1 MTTIKEKKKVGV
13 ITMHRVLNY
22 GSFLQSYAT
31 QKVINKLG
39 YDCELI
45 DYVFPNKW
53 HYQNGLIKH
62 RTFKSFINDFMPNI
76 GLTNTQK
83 KKKDFNRVINKY
95 YKLSKNKYK
104 HPQELID
111 NPPIYDIYVTG
122 SDQTWNIKHTKG
134 DNSFLLAFA
143 PDKAKKISFSASFAR
158 SNMDDNYKKIF
169 QYYLEKYNAISIR
182 DRKGNSIINELLGK
196 EAEIT
201 LDPTLL
207 LNKNE
212 WSEFGANQEN
222 IFKNQD
228 YILFYLITH
237 SFEPRP
243 YIYELL
249 KQLQIKTGL
258 KVFSF
263 THIPEAIGINYLFCG
278 NVSVEKYIQLFES
291 ASYVVTSSFHGTA
304 FSVNFGIP
312 LYSVIKELYFDDDRQ
327 SSFLNSVGLDNCIVP
342 LGKEFDEINPNYN
355 KEEISNNIEQLR
367 NKSIDYLKIN
377 LY

>member
-1 MTTIKEKKKVGV
+1 MIEKKKVGV
-13 ITMHRVLNY
+13 ITMHRVINY

-31 QKVINKLG
+31 QQVINNLG

-158 SNMDDNYKKIF
+158 SNMDEKYKKTF
-169 QYYLEKYNAISIR
+169 KYYLERYNAISIR
-182 DRKGNSIINELLGK
+182 DRKGNYIINELLGK

-207 LNKNE
+207 LNKDE
-212 WSEFGANQEN
+212 WSEFGANQKN
-222 IFKNQD
+222 AFKEQD
-228 YILFYLITH
+228 YIMFYLITH
-237 SFEPRP
+237 SFESRP
-243 YIYELL
+243 YIYNLL
-249 KQLQIKTGL
+249 KQLQNKTGL

-263 THIPEAIGINYLFCG
+263 THIPKGLDINYSFCG
-278 NVSVEKYIQLFES
+278 DASVEEFIQLFES

-304 FSVNFGIP
+304 FSVNFERP
-312 LYSVIKELYFDDDRQ
+312 LYSVVDGLNSDDDRQ
-327 SSFLNSVGLDNCIVP
+327 SSFLKNVGLDNCIVP
-342 LGKEFDEINPNYN
+342 IGQEFEKINPKYN
-355 KEEISNNIEQLR
+355 RQEISNNLEQLR
-367 NKSIDYLKIN
+367 NTSIDYLKTS
-377 LY
+377 L